1 MHRFLMTKKE
11 EKMTSALLLFKSS
24 TVGVQNLHSRIGD
37 LSALSN
43 LGITV
48 FKKSH
53 SRIGV
58 LYEQEVGI
66 KIMTGKPKETTA
78 LSLRELRDSE
88 RTAREP
94 AWDLLEPSASG

>member
-24 TVGVQNLHSRIGD
+24 TVRVQNLHSRVGD
-37 LSALSN
+37 LSAFSN

-53 SRIGV
+53 SRMGV
-58 LYEQEVGI
+58 LYEQEVGNQDHDR
-66 KIMTGKPKETTA
+66 KTQ
-78 LSLRELRDSE
+78 RDNCPE
-88 RTAREP
+88 FAG
-94 AWDLLEPSASG
+94 AQGL